1 MDLEASEPRCRCCCR
16 CRGRPDNDKKTT
28 TTTATKKTSTTAT
41 NRLLV
46 SKCADVFAL
55 PLYLACLFYLACW
68 LSPAGI
74 HLPPADFRLLASC
87 SLWLACLFSLA
98 CWLSPAGIHLPPAD
112 FRLLASCS
120 RLLAVACWLPPL
132 ACPLSHDGCC
142 LLASIF
148 ACWLFCFYLQ
158 LLLGT
163 GGLDSAP
170 DGDYLL
176 AHAEGADPL
185 GILAP
190 LPQKA
195 ESTVQRLRHP

>member
-1 MDLEASEPRCRCCCR
+1 MCASLHSTPFTPPTPLTPFTPLTPLTPLTDRMHVHGCQRIYILR
-16 CRGRPDNDKKTT
+16 MKNRPETVKVAPLIRNSI
-28 TTTATKKTSTTAT
+28 ACVPVH
-41 NRLLV
+41 RL
-46 SKCADVFAL
+46 AA
-55 PLYLACLFYLACW
+55 
-68 LSPAGI
+68 
-74 HLPPADFRLLASC
+74 
-87 SLWLACLFSLA
+87 
-98 CWLSPAGIHLPPAD
+98 WLSPAGIHLPPAD